1 MLTNLT
7 VSLPFEGDHQTEFQL
22 ESGSKRV
29 RLSASTEKVRNDW
42 VEAIN
47 SAVEHYQES
56 RRTFLTTEEVEKSLV
71 EEKLGDVKPVLF
83 PRGLA
88 DTCQVG
94 ILLQILIVTKE
105 SPSRQDLVTP
115 DSRGTAIGG
124 TTAGA
129 AEPLCAG
136 KALP

>member
-1 MLTNLT
+1 M
-7 VSLPFEGDHQTEFQL
+7 
-22 ESGSKRV
+22 
-29 RLSASTEKVRNDW
+29 RLCASTEKVRNDW

-47 SAVEHYQES
+47 SAVEHYQEN
-56 RRTFLTTEEVEKSLV
+56 RRAFLTTEEVENSLE

-94 ILLQILIVTKE
+94 ILLEILIITE
-105 SPSRQDLVTP
+105 YSPSRQDLVTP
-115 DSRGTAIGG
+115 DSLGTAIGA

>member
-1 MLTNLT
+1 MFPQLRNFQDDNGGLEIRYELKLTNLI

-47 SAVEHYQES
+47 SAVQHYEES
-56 RRTFLTTEEVEKSLV
+56 RRTFQTTEEEEDSLI
-71 EEKLGDVKPVLF
+71 EEKLGDVKPVPF

-94 ILLQILIVTKE
+94 ILLEILVVI
-105 SPSRQDLVTP
+105 Q
-115 DSRGTAIGG
+115 
-124 TTAGA
+124 
-129 AEPLCAG
+129 
-136 KALP
+136 

>member
-1 MLTNLT
+1 M
-7 VSLPFEGDHQTEFQL
+7 
-22 ESGSKRV
+22 
-29 RLSASTEKVRNDW
+29 
-42 VEAIN
+42 
-47 SAVEHYQES
+47 
-56 RRTFLTTEEVEKSLV
+56 TTEEEEDSLI

-94 ILLQILIVTKE
+94 ILLQILVVIQY

-115 DSRGTAIGG
+115 DSLGTATGG

-136 KALP
+136 NVLP

>member
-1 MLTNLT
+1 MR
-7 VSLPFEGDHQTEFQL
+7 F
-22 ESGSKRV
+22 
-29 RLSASTEKVRNDW
+29 SASTEKVRNDW

-47 SAVEHYQES
+47 SAVQHYQES
-56 RRTFLTTEEVEKSLV
+56 RRTFQTTEEVENSLE

-94 ILLQILIVTKE
+94 ILVAPIVIKY

-115 DSRGTAIGG
+115 DSLGTAIGG

-129 AEPLCAG
+129 AEPSCAG
-136 KALP
+136 SALP

>member
-1 MLTNLT
+1 M
-7 VSLPFEGDHQTEFQL
+7 
-22 ESGSKRV
+22 

-47 SAVEHYQES
+47 SAVQHYEES
-56 RRTFLTTEEVEKSLV
+56 RRTFQTTEEEEDSLK

-94 ILLQILIVTKE
+94 ILLQILVVTQY

-115 DSRGTAIGG
+115 DSRGTVTGA

>member
-1 MLTNLT
+1 M
-7 VSLPFEGDHQTEFQL
+7 
-22 ESGSKRV
+22 
-29 RLSASTEKVRNDW
+29 RLCASTEKVRNDW

-47 SAVEHYQES
+47 SAVEHYQEN
-56 RRTFLTTEEVEKSLV
+56 RGTFLTTEEEGDSLI

-94 ILLQILIVTKE
+94 ILLEILIITE
-105 SPSRQDLVTP
+105 YSPSRQDLVTQ
-115 DSRGTAIGG
+115 DSLGTAIGA

-136 KALP
+136 NALP

>member
-1 MLTNLT
+1 M
-7 VSLPFEGDHQTEFQL
+7 
-22 ESGSKRV
+22 
-29 RLSASTEKVRNDW
+29 RLCASTEKVRNDW

-47 SAVEHYQES
+47 SAVEHYEES
-56 RRTFLTTEEVEKSLV
+56 RRTFLTTEEVENSLE

-94 ILLQILIVTKE
+94 ILLQIFIITE
-105 SPSRQDLVTP
+105 YSPSRQDPVTP
-115 DSRGTAIGG
+115 DSRGTAIGA

-136 KALP
+136 KALL

>member
-1 MLTNLT
+1 M
-7 VSLPFEGDHQTEFQL
+7 
-22 ESGSKRV
+22 

-47 SAVEHYQES
+47 SAVQHYEES
-56 RRTFLTTEEVEKSLV
+56 RRTFQTTEEVENSLE

-94 ILLQILIVTKE
+94 TLLRILVVTKD
-105 SPSRQDLVTP
+105 SPSRQDHVTP
-115 DSRGTAIGG
+115 DSRGTATGG

-129 AEPLCAG
+129 AEPSCAG

>member
-1 MLTNLT
+1 MRNDFFLG
-7 VSLPFEGDHQTEFQL
+7 PKIFEGQS
-22 ESGSKRV
+22 ESFICCKSLFDGYNHFGSKNSIREILALENPESRKSSE

-47 SAVEHYQES
+47 SAVEHYQEN
-56 RRTFLTTEEVEKSLV
+56 RGTFLTTEEEGDSLI

-94 ILLQILIVTKE
+94 ILLEILVVI
-105 SPSRQDLVTP
+105 Q
-115 DSRGTAIGG
+115 
-124 TTAGA
+124 
-129 AEPLCAG
+129 
-136 KALP
+136 

>member
-1 MLTNLT
+1 M
-7 VSLPFEGDHQTEFQL
+7 
-22 ESGSKRV
+22 
-29 RLSASTEKVRNDW
+29 RLCASTEKVRNDW

-47 SAVEHYQES
+47 SAVQHYEES
-56 RRTFLTTEEVEKSLV
+56 RRTFQTTEEEEDSLI
-71 EEKLGDVKPVLF
+71 EEKLGDVKPVPF

-94 ILLQILIVTKE
+94 ILFQILVVTKE

-115 DSRGTAIGG
+115 DSLGTAIGA

-136 KALP
+136 NALP